1 MSRKRIRFGG
11 PTRQSADTTP
21 TQLDADVHSLSLEG
35 RGVARQDGK
44 TLFISGALPGER
56 VRARITNRHKRFD
69 EAETLEVL
77 EASSE
82 RQSPPCVYYG
92 RCGGCQLQH
101 LKPDAQIQYKE
112 RLVLDQLQRFA
123 NITPEVVEPALH
135 SADLGYRRSARIGV
149 NQRSDGEALIG
160 FRRQGSN
167 KLIDIDSCP
176 VLEPRIN
183 RLLIELRPLLRD
195 AGNIKHITHLD
206 ISCGDQSGSLTLRHT
221 RRLTDESISAL
232 QQLCDQQGFQLYL
245 LGNDNQLQAIATDV
259 PDPSYRPFETGPEL
273 RFAPGDFL
281 QVNAEINRQM
291 VIRALQWLAP
301 SAGERALDLFCGLG
315 NFTLPLAQH
324 AGEVIGV
331 EGSAEM
337 VARTRDNAERNGL
350 ENISVFKSDLSRDI
364 RDTSWYQQASLKGF
378 DLIVLDPPR
387 AGAEE
392 CVRQLRQYG
401 ARAVLYIA
409 CNPAS
414 LVRDAQLLIESGYR
428 MTRFAVM
435 DMFPHTAHVESMAL
449 FEC

>member
-11 PTRQSADTTP
+11 PARQSAATTP
-21 TQLDADVHSLSLEG
+21 TQLDAEVHNLSLDG
-35 RGVARQDGK
+35 RGVARVDGK

-56 VRARITNRHKRFD
+56 VRARVTTRHKRFD

-77 EASSE
+77 QASSE
-82 RQSPPCVYYG
+82 RQTPPCAYYG

-101 LKPDAQIQYKE
+101 LTPEAQIQHKE

-123 NITPEVVEPALH
+123 NVTPEIVEPALR
-135 SADLGYRRSARIGV
+135 SSDLGYRRSARIGV
-149 NQRSDGEALIG
+149 NQRSDGELLIG
-160 FRRQGSN
+160 FRRQSSN
-167 KLIDIDSCP
+167 KLIDIDNCP
-176 VLEPRIN
+176 VLEPSIN
-183 RLLIELRPLLRD
+183 ALLSDIRPLLSD
-195 AGNIKHITHLD
+195 AGNIKHVTHLD
-206 ISCGDQSGSLTLRHT
+206 ISCGDQSGSLTLRLT
-221 RRLTDESISAL
+221 RRLNDECISAL
-232 QQLCDQQGFQLYL
+232 QQLCEEQGFKLYL
-245 LGNDNQLQAIATDV
+245 QGNDNQLQAIATGAAE
-259 PDPSYRPFETGPEL
+259 PSYRPIEAGPEL
-273 RFAPGDFL
+273 QFVPGDFL

-291 VIRALQWLAP
+291 VARAIQWLAP
-301 SAGERALDLFCGLG
+301 TATERVLDLFCGLG

-324 AGEVIGV
+324 AGEVIGI

-337 VARTRDNAERNGL
+337 VTRTRDNASRNGL
-350 ENISVFKSDLSRDI
+350 ANVSVFKSDLSQDI
-364 RDTSWYQQASLKGF
+364 RDTSWYQQASGQGF